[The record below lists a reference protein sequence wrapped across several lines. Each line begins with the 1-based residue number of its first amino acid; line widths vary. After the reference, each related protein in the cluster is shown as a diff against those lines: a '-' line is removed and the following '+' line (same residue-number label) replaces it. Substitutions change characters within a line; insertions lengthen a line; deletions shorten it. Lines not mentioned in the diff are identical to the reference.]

1 MKLSEIIIGKGEYGI
16 PASAV
21 EYLAG
26 MPIYLRITDIT
37 DDGFF
42 RPDPVVSFDYSNYKD
57 YEKFK
62 LEYGDIVFARTGNS
76 TGRNYL
82 YSEKDGALYYAGFL
96 IKYKLNPLKV
106 VPEFIGL
113 YCKSDNYRTWIENVS
128 KDGSTRRKMNAQD
141 YLKMS
146 IPDISLSQQRN
157 IVNKIKPLEEKIIL
171 NREIIANL
179 EEYSQ
184 LLFHKWFVDFNFPN
198 ENGEPYKDSGGEM
211 VEVDGKKIPK
221 SWQDIPLI
229 DAAFFINGLAMQK
242 FPPKNEL
249 DMLPVIKIKE
259 INNNGYG
266 KETEYVTKTI
276 DKDLVVNDGDILF
289 PWSGSLSVN
298 IWTGGVG
305 GLNQHIFKVKSDKFD
320 KWFIYLWLKNHMRFF
335 EKIAYGKKTTM
346 GHINRKHLGY
356 VNVLV
361 PEKHTLKVMNDLMNP
376 IFNKIVSLNIEN
388 RKLTEYRD
396 LLINKLVK

>member
-211 VEVDGKKIPK
+211 VEVKEKMIPIGWHLSNVGKLSLNFDSKRIPVSDYERINRKGKYPYYGATKIMDYIDDFIFDGTYCLIAEDGSVMDENFRPIMQYVSGKFWVNNHTHVLQGNKVSTEYLYLSLSRTNVMSAITGAIQKKINQQNLNK
-221 SWQDIPLI
+221 
-229 DAAFFINGLAMQK
+229 
-242 FPPKNEL
+242 
-249 DMLPVIKIKE
+249 LPIIQPSEEV
-259 INNNGYG
+259 
-266 KETEYVTKTI
+266 
-276 DKDLVVNDGDILF
+276 
-289 PWSGSLSVN
+289 
-298 IWTGGVG
+298 
-305 GLNQHIFKVKSDKFD
+305 SDKFD
-320 KWFIYLWLKNHMRFF
+320 LIIK
-335 EKIAYGKKTTM
+335 
-346 GHINRKHLGY
+346 
-356 VNVLV
+356 
-361 PEKHTLKVMNDLMNP
+361 P
-376 IFNKIVSLNIEN
+376 IFSRIEALKKEN
-388 RKLTEYRD
+388 CLLIEIRD
-396 LLINKLVK
+396 LLINKFTK